1 MRSRI
6 GSRGALVLAVA
17 LGGCGDDDTFSPTME
32 TVAGSYSAAT
42 FTVTTAAGTVDLLA
56 QGSQVTLNLAT
67 DGTTT
72 GQLFVPG
79 GDEDGGDLDADLAG
93 TWTLSGSTVTF
104 DQAADTFFPDVEFTA
119 EQDRLTARVTSA
131 MSRSGWFSPGQS
143 RGASVPRRDAW
154 SRGQVLRDGL

>member
-1 MRSRI
+1 M
-6 GSRGALVLAVA
+6 
-17 LGGCGDDDTFSPTME
+17 
-32 TVAGSYSAAT
+32 
-42 FTVTTAAGTVDLLA
+42 
-56 QGSQVTLNLAT
+56 TLNLAT

-79 GDEDGGDLDADLAG
+79 GDEDGGDLDADLTG

-119 EQDRLTARVTSA
+119 EQDRLTGEGDFGDESIRLV
-131 MSRSGWFSPGQS
+131 SPDQS
-143 RGASVPRRDAW
+143 RWASVPRRDAW

>member
-17 LGGCGDDDTFSPTME
+17 LGCCGDDDTFSPTME
-32 TVAGSYSAAT
+32 TVAGSYSGAT

-56 QGSQVTLNLAT
+56 QGSHVTLNLAT

-79 GDEDGGDLDADLAG
+79 GDEDGGDLDADLTG

-104 DQAADTFFPDVEFTA
+104 DQAADTFFPDVEFAAGRT
-119 EQDRLTARVTSA
+119 
-131 MSRSGWFSPGQS
+131 G
-143 RGASVPRRDAW
+143 
-154 SRGQVLRDGL
+154 

>member
-1 MRSRI
+1 MRSLI
-6 GSRGALVLAVA
+6 GSKGALMLAVA
-17 LGGCGDDDTFSPTME
+17 LGGCGDDDNFSPTME
-32 TVAGSYSAAT
+32 TVAGSYSAAA

-56 QGSQVTLNLAT
+56 QGSQVTLSLAT

-79 GDEDGGDLDADLAG
+79 GGEDGGDVDADLTG

-119 EQDRLTARVTSA
+119 EQDRLT
-131 MSRSGWFSPGQS
+131 GEHDFGDE
-143 RGASVPRRDAW
+143 SVRL
-154 SRGQVLRDGL
+154 VLAKSE

>member
-1 MRSRI
+1 LWRRRYLQPDHGDGGRELL
-6 GSRGALVLAVA
+6 GSHVHGHVR
-17 LGGCGDDDTFSPTME
+17 C
-32 TVAGSYSAAT
+32 
-42 FTVTTAAGTVDLLA
+42 GTVDLLA

-79 GDEDGGDLDADLAG
+79 GDEDGGDLDADLTG

-119 EQDRLTARVTSA
+119 EQDRLAGEGDFGDESIRLVLT
-131 MSRSGWFSPGQS
+131 RSE
-143 RGASVPRRDAW
+143 
-154 SRGQVLRDGL
+154 